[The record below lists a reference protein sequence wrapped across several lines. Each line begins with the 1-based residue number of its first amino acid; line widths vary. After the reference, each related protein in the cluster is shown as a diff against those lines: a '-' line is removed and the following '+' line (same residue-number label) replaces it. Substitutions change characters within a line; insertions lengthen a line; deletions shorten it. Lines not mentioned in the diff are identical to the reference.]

1 MALPS
6 LSCLL
11 IRSFVYL
18 ALSFYS
24 YLYTLDMNA
33 VSEMQL
39 AKTLS
44 LLFSSSG
51 LVFVVVIQPFLL
63 FYELYLSISALITE

>member
-1 MALPS
+1 
-6 LSCLL
+6 
-11 IRSFVYL
+11 
-18 ALSFYS
+18 
-24 YLYTLDMNA
+24 MNA

-51 LVFVVVIQPFLL
+51 LIFVVVIQTFLL